1 MNNSKHLNSLSCPR
15 CGGMIQIPEGFP
27 IVKCPFCD
35 LRSVIQGEKGIP
47 RYQVPVHVSKEAALQ
62 SWGKFLSSTFKITR
76 NTRSRSKLA
85 DAFLVFVPYWNI
97 NGHGLGWGFGKKRVG
112 SGDNQRYVPKEI
124 RVSEELFWN
133 SAACDVSEFGVNHV
147 KIDDRP
153 TYPFDQSDL
162 HRSGLVFEP
171 IGSCTETLKLA
182 NQAFEKH
189 LNERI
194 RLDKQTQLFVRIVK
208 PRLSLVYYP
217 LWIIRYTVQGRAFQ
231 VVVDGFS
238 GEVIYG
244 KAPGSITYRAAA
256 LVLGMAFGSFI
267 AIDGPAFIL
276 KFGENLN
283 LIFILVLILI
293 GIGLMVFGW
302 RIFRY
307 SEHYE
312 YHRYKAQWLGPG
324 KLNLGLPQEAR
335 ELIET
340 ARKIGLFR
348 K

>member
-1 MNNSKHLNSLSCPR
+1 MNNSKPVSSLSCPR
-15 CGGMIQIPEGFP
+15 CGGMIQIPEGYS

-62 SWGKFLSSTFKITR
+62 SWGKFLTSTFKIARHT
-76 NTRSRSKLA
+76 NSRAKLS
-85 DAFLVFVPYWNI
+85 DAFLVFVPFWNI
-97 NGHGLGWGFGKKRVG
+97 DGHGLGWGFGKKRVG

-124 RVSEELFWN
+124 RVSEELHWN
-133 SAACDVSEFGVNHV
+133 CAACDVSEFGVNHV

-153 TYPFDQSDL
+153 TFPFDQIDL

-171 IGSCTETLKLA
+171 VGSSTETLKLA
-182 NQAFEKH
+182 NQAFEDH
-189 LNERI
+189 LKERI
-194 RLDKQTQLFVRIVK
+194 RLDRQTQLFVRIVK
-208 PRLSLVYYP
+208 PKLSLVYYP
-217 LWIIRYTVQGRAFQ
+217 LWIIRYIVQGRAFQ

-256 LVLGMAFGSFI
+256 LVFGMAIGSFI

-276 KFGENLN
+276 KFGENVN
-283 LIFILVLILI
+283 PIFILILFLI
-293 GIGLMVFGW
+293 GMGLMVLGW

-312 YHRYKAQWLGPG
+312 YQRYKAQQLGPG
-324 KLNLGLPQEAR
+324 KLEMGLPQEAR

-340 ARKIGLFR
+340 ARKIGLLR